1 MYPYDDI
8 FMCVGPSGMDAFS
21 YALHSQNLSQ
31 VAYGVQNRSP
41 FLFILDRALA
51 ALQYLSA

>member
-8 FMCVGPSGMDAFS
+8 FMYVGPSGMDAFS

-41 FLFILDRALA
+41 FLFILDRVLA